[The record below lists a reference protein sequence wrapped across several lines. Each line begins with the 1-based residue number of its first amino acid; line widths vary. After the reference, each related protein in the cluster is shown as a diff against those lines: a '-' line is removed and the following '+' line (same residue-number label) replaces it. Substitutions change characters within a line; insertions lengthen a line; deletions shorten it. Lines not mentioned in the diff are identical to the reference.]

1 MTVPG
6 EADLVAV
13 LGVPRR
19 QDLAP
24 EELERQFH
32 ERSRVVHPDRFAR
45 ATPAERRAAL
55 ERATQ
60 LNHAY
65 RTLRDPWRRAEH
77 LLSLLDQA
85 APASDGAEEAAT
97 AAEEAG
103 RAEGAGHAAEDH
115 AFLEEQL
122 LAREALATARRR
134 RDVAAMERLRSAAA
148 DALSELEREL
158 GDALR
163 ATGIPAPTL
172 RRPSPVELARARRVL
187 ARVRYHQAVIAEA
200 ERALDHGRGG
210 GSP

>member
-6 EADLVAV
+6 EADLFAV

-24 EELERQFH
+24 EELERHFH

-77 LLSLLDQA
+77 LLSLVDQA

-97 AAEEAG
+97 
-103 RAEGAGHAAEDH
+103 AAEDH

-163 ATGIPAPTL
+163 GAGIPSSTL
-172 RRPSPVELARARRVL
+172 RLSPVELARARRVL